1 LNLLSG
7 CIVVDEINSTSSVVV
22 ENELVVVFDTVKS
35 FVVLEDVD

>member
-7 CIVVDEINSTSSVVV
+7 CIVVDEINFTRSVVV

-35 FVVLEDVD
+35 FVVLEDGD